1 MILKVKLQNFFLTLE
16 CVWFNNVQSFGSKVW
31 ISPMIW
37 HYLRFGFRRLLLG
50 IELSQW
56 HENQIICH
64 GYVEGRTSMS
74 QWLFWHYFGA
84 VSTAVMYDHKKNAIR
99 VKVPGTTEEFFLHP
113 ATVRRNDRSAKSV
126 VCSSIS
132 YLLMNDL
139 IPISVPR
146 SLKSIMTGNLGTCDH
161 KWSLDQAW
169 DTVQIINK
177 VFFDTNLSL
186 VDSFF

>member
-1 MILKVKLQNFFLTLE
+1 
-16 CVWFNNVQSFGSKVW
+16 
-31 ISPMIW
+31 
-37 HYLRFGFRRLLLG
+37 
-50 IELSQW
+50 
-56 HENQIICH
+56 
-64 GYVEGRTSMS
+64 
-74 QWLFWHYFGA
+74 
-84 VSTAVMYDHKKNAIR
+84 MYDHKKNAIR

-161 KWSLDQAW
+161 KWSLDQA
-169 DTVQIINK
+169 
-177 VFFDTNLSL
+177 
-186 VDSFF
+186 